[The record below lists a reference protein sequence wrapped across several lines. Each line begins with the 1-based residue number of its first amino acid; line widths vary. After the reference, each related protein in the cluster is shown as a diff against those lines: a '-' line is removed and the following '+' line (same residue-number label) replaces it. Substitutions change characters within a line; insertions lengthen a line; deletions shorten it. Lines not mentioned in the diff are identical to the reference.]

1 VTSRPNVVN
10 PEAVVSNRELR
21 DFGLIVGGLIAI
33 IFGLFLPLIHRR
45 PIPWWPWTLAVL
57 LAVAAMTRPALLYHF
72 NSAWNALGK
81 VLGWI
86 NSRLIL
92 WVLFYAIV
100 TPMGLLARLLSGSR
114 SSGGNGGPSNSYRV
128 ASHEVP
134 VTSFEKPF

>member
-1 VTSRPNVVN
+1 VTTRPNVVN
-10 PEAVVSNRELR
+10 PESVVSNRELR

-33 IFGLFLPLIHRR
+33 IFGLLLPLIHHR
-45 PIPWWPWTLAVL
+45 PIPWWPWTVAVL
-57 LAVAAMTRPALLYHF
+57 LAAAAMTRPALLYHF

-100 TPMGLLARLLSGSR
+100 TPMGLMARLLSRSR